1 MPPDP
6 REELRRLYQFRCG
19 YCGTSE
25 VDVGAALTI
34 DHFQPRA
41 HGGADDPTNWVYCYH
56 ACNEFKGDHWQP
68 ESPYRILHPLQDD
81 LSASIVGEA
90 DGRLRGLTETGTF
103 HIQRLHLNR
112 PQLIAHRLARR
123 INTEVR
129 RTIEI
134 SQQEEAAHLQRLA
147 ELEEALQAALQRLGQ
162 MRRRDTPQ

>member
-1 MPPDP
+1 MLPDP
-6 REELRRLYQFRCG
+6 RAELRRLYQFRCG

-34 DHFQPRA
+34 DHFQPHA
-41 HGGADDPTNWVYCYH
+41 HGGADDPTNWVYCCH

-68 ESPYRILHPLQDD
+68 ESPRRILHPLHDD
-81 LSASIVGEA
+81 LSAYIVEEA
-90 DGRLRGLTETGTF
+90 DGMLRGLTETGTF

-129 RTIEI
+129 RALAT
-134 SQQEEAAHLQRLA
+134 SHQEEATHLQHLA
-147 ELEEALQAALQRLGQ
+147 ELEEALQATLLRLAQ
-162 MRRRDTPQ
+162 MRRR